1 MHGATWKPYKASQI
15 ICNHHTS
22 TISTHL
28 NPNITK
34 HMSKDL
40 SMNPEN
46 SSRQGYKILKYIKI
60 YYNILKYIKII
71 YKIAV
76 DR

>member
-1 MHGATWKPYKASQI
+1 MALHGSPIKLPNYLQSSHKH
-15 ICNHHTS
+15 N
-22 TISTHL
+22 L
-28 NPNITK
+28 NPSQSQHHQT
-34 HMSKDL
+34 H
-40 SMNPEN
+40 
-46 SSRQGYKILKYIKI
+46 GYKILKYIKI